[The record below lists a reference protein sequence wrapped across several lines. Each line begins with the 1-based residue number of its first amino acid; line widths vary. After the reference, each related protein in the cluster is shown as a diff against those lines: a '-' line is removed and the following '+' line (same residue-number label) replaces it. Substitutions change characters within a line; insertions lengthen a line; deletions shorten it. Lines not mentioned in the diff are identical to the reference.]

1 MTQPVIAESIVA
13 QGRAPRTD
21 ALWLRIG
28 GLLVAVIGAVLV
40 LISFLNY
47 SNYRKTYAELN
58 LTRYLVLA
66 KDVRQS
72 IVSDLNIGLHPS
84 EDLYLQPTLVEMA
97 RQYEGIRY
105 IGVIDETGQLLGQGT
120 LPALSGAAWKT
131 RIDATAAD
139 AWWQTADA
147 DTIQVGLPFMNN
159 FNLKAGAVVVGY
171 DRKRIEAA
179 TADMLRTMCVDALQV
194 LGLLAVLTLAGVYL
208 LTHRFSAELAQVGAA
223 LGTLFDAAEP
233 PRVADHLLG
242 HDVAANINEFS
253 AMSHR
258 LVREIGRLEQELLP
272 GADGLCRPEDKA

>member
-1 MTQPVIAESIVA
+1 MEQPVSAGSMDR
-13 QGRAPRTD
+13 QAPAARGD

-84 EDLYLQPTLVEMA
+84 EDLYLQPALVDMA
-97 RQYEGIRY
+97 RLHDGIRY
-105 IGVIDETGQLLGQGT
+105 IGVIDETGQPIGQGT
-120 LPALSGAAWKT
+120 FPTLSRQAWKT

-139 AWWQTADA
+139 AWWQMADA
-147 DTIQVGLPFMNN
+147 DTIQIGLPFMNN
-159 FNLKAGAVVVGY
+159 FNLKAGAVVIGY
-171 DRKRIEAA
+171 DRRRIEAA
-179 TADMLRTMCVDALQV
+179 TDDMLRTMCIDALQV
-194 LGLLAVLTLAGVYL
+194 LVLLAVLTLTGVYL

-223 LGTLFDAAEP
+223 LDTMFDAAEP

-242 HDVAANINEFS
+242 RDVAANINEFS

-272 GADGLCRPEDKA
+272 AAGGVRFPEDKA